1 MQLWMR
7 RKFPSEF
14 TTNEIYFEFVQLFGN
29 YLPYINLKSSSEFA
43 E

>member
-1 MQLWMR
+1 MR
-7 RKFPSEF
+7 RKFPSELS
-14 TTNEIYFEFVQLFGN
+14 TSEIYFELVQLFGN